1 MRLLAREE
9 FVNKE
14 LHVSGLSLLL
24 FTGIL
29 AGVINAIV
37 FELIMNDM
45 TSGTKPDEVAIN
57 TYVLNLFVG
66 WLFFSALFLS
76 KADDE
81 WKKVAEAV
89 HTGNRSSFDIEAPK
103 RTALTIQLFYL
114 ITSVLVILSFHLFH
128 ISSALVRTEIQFGVG
143 FLVVMTVL
151 VLHDLDDPVTGVIR
165 VPGIPEHWKQAPQT
179 SVDAVRESDAASV

>member
-1 MRLLAREE
+1 VTREE
-9 FVNKE
+9 VVNKE
-14 LHVSGLSLLL
+14 LNISGLSLLI

-29 AGVINAIV
+29 AGLINVAS
-37 FELIMNDM
+37 FELIMNDL

-89 HTGNRSSFDIEAPK
+89 HTGNKSSFDIEAPK
-103 RTALTIQLFYL
+103 RIALTIQLFYL

-151 VLHDLDDPVTGVIR
+151 VLHDLDDPVSGVIR
-165 VPGIPEHWKQAPQT
+165 VPGIPEHWKQAPRT
-179 SVDAVRESDAASV
+179 SVDAVKESDVVSV